1 MADRRLPPLTGEK
14 IKRFYRKRGRPA
26 FVPTEMQRRFVRLA
40 MENGATIA
48 FVAQAVN
55 NYSFGRSITETTLRR
70 HFAKE
75 IELGR
80 AVANAKVAYS
90 AFLQATGQ
98 RLAVYAK
105 TGEEFTVPCKPVPRM
120 TIWWLETRRVFAEDR
135 NQPRRSVIIV

>member
-1 MADRRLPPLTGEK
+1 
-14 IKRFYRKRGRPA
+14 
-26 FVPTEMQRRFVRLA
+26 MQRRFVRLA

-55 NYSFGRSITETTLRR
+55 NYAFGRSITETTLRR

-90 AFLQATGQ
+90 AFLQASGQ
-98 RLAVYAK
+98 RLVINAA

-120 TIWWLETRRVFAEDR
+120 TIWWEKTRTFAKDR
-135 NQPRRSVIIV
+135 NQPQRSVIIV